1 MLYVLIEAQRAW
13 LDKVQK
19 DNELTKRETRIT
31 SGDKRGFET
40 DQSGLGVLR
49 PPLTKEPVPPL
60 FQSQIQDS
68 EWFRLRPQE
77 RYAFCS
83 YKKNDLHY
91 FALWKMQWF
100 LNGEMALGQ
109 IFEFF
114 DWDDRLAWAK
124 ASKDPRIAEGRQS
137 PLEKRL
143 LSLGGVH
150 TTAARHLVTQKCQEE
165 SRTLCRE
172 QAHSLDYWLAKAE
185 SYYNKRIVEMMK
197 REDTGGE
204 TKMKVETPPSTEGQK
219 LRYWVPEREK
229 KQIERHILRTGQTRE
244 FKNKTWRQTRLL
256 SEITLPKI
264 VPEKH
269 SIPKAQ
275 RRRQVYERELLQ
287 IKDHQERMIR
297 GRELLEQRLKERIL
311 RKSQS
316 EIPLPERRG
325 RVKKEIKEFE
335 RVVAYPL
342 FQPSSTNRIKV
353 DILRE
358 KSRDEEK

>member
-19 DNELTKRETRIT
+19 DSELTKRETRVI
-31 SGDKRGFET
+31 SEDKRGFET

-68 EWFRLRPQE
+68 EWFTLSPKE
-77 RYAFCS
+77 
-83 YKKNDLHY
+83 
-91 FALWKMQWF
+91 
-100 LNGEMALGQ
+100 
-109 IFEFF
+109 
-114 DWDDRLAWAK
+114 RLAWAK
-124 ASKDPRIAEGRQS
+124 ASRDPRIAEGQQS

-150 TTAARHLVTQKCQEE
+150 TTAARHLVTQKCREE
-165 SRTLCRE
+165 SRELCRE

-185 SYYNKRIVEMMK
+185 SYYNKKIVEMMK

-204 TKMKVETPPSTEGQK
+204 TKVAVEEETPPSTEGQK
-219 LRYWVPEREK
+219 VRYWVPEREK
-229 KQIERHILRTGQTRE
+229 KQIERHILRTGQARE

-264 VPEKH
+264 VPEKTI
-269 SIPKAQ
+269 IPKAE
-275 RRRQVYERELLQ
+275 RRRQVTERELLQ
-287 IKDHQERMIR
+287 IKGHQERMIR

-316 EIPLPERRG
+316 QIPPPERRG
-325 RVKKEIKEFE
+325 RVKKESKEFE
-335 RVVAYPL
+335 KVVAYPL
-342 FQPSSTNRIKV
+342 FQPSSTSRIKV

-358 KSRDEEK
+358 KSPDKEKVGTIIKPCGRRFLAVPPFLRTQIGKIKDQ